1 MIEIKNLV
9 KKYDEHLIFNNIN
22 LSIDKNKITIILG
35 KSGCGKTTLLRLIS
49 GLEKYDSGEILL
61 PNLKCSYIFQE
72 PRLLPW
78 LTVFENIK
86 LVNENLSTDEINE
99 LITMINLDKFGNS
112 YPNELSG
119 GMKSR
124 VNLARAFAY
133 KPNYLL
139 MDEPFS
145 SLDDFTRIKMQQ
157 ELLKLYNKEKCSYI
171 FQEPRLLP
179 WLTVFENIKLVNEN
193 LSTDEINELITMI
206 NLDKFGNSY
215 PNELSGGMK
224 SRVNLARAFA
234 YKPNYLLMDEPF
246 SSLDDFTRI
255 KMQQELLK
263 LYNKEKCG
271 ILFVTHNIDEAL
283 MLADKIIVLKSG
295 EIYSTY
301 SINSKIRDLL
311 SDDFINLKR
320 KIRDDIWRL

>member
-61 PNLKCSYIFQE
+61 PDLKCSYIFQE
-72 PRLLPW
+72 PRLPPW

-86 LVNENLSTDEINE
+86 LVNENLSTDEIN
-99 LITMINLDKFGNS
+99 K
-112 YPNELSG
+112 
-119 GMKSR
+119 
-124 VNLARAFAY
+124 
-133 KPNYLL
+133 
-139 MDEPFS
+139 
-145 SLDDFTRIKMQQ
+145 
-157 ELLKLYNKEKCSYI
+157 
-171 FQEPRLLP
+171 
-179 WLTVFENIKLVNEN
+179 
-193 LSTDEINELITMI
+193 LITMI

>member
-1 MIEIKNLV
+1 
-9 KKYDEHLIFNNIN
+9 
-22 LSIDKNKITIILG
+22 
-35 KSGCGKTTLLRLIS
+35 
-49 GLEKYDSGEILL
+49 
-61 PNLKCSYIFQE
+61 
-72 PRLLPW
+72 
-78 LTVFENIK
+78 
-86 LVNENLSTDEINE
+86 
-99 LITMINLDKFGNS
+99 MINLDKFGNS

-133 KPNYLL
+133 KPN
-139 MDEPFS
+139 F
-145 SLDDFTRIKMQQ
+145 
-157 ELLKLYNKEKCSYI
+157 
-171 FQEPRLLP
+171 
-179 WLTVFENIKLVNEN
+179 
-193 LSTDEINELITMI
+193 
-206 NLDKFGNSY
+206 
-215 PNELSGGMK
+215 
-224 SRVNLARAFA
+224 
-234 YKPNYLLMDEPF
+234 LLMDEPF

-295 EIYSTY
+295 KIYSTY